1 MCEKSIQCCF
11 QDFLLDRGID
21 HFLLISP
28 DRCRKEGSKN
38 IVPEPMTRIHDNPS
52 PQNERLICGKDWSSV
67 ELLWSWTRDL
77 EPMKSVVIH
86 VSYTFVHFFICLS
99 YYCSK
104 KKLKWS
110 NEKMREE
117 REKLLEEIKINNAE
131 IKRIQSEI
139 KWVGFT

>member
-1 MCEKSIQCCF
+1 
-11 QDFLLDRGID
+11 
-21 HFLLISP
+21 
-28 DRCRKEGSKN
+28 
-38 IVPEPMTRIHDNPS
+38 MTRIHDNQS
-52 PQNERLICGKDWSSV
+52 PHKEKLICEKVLGIWNQLNQLSFMCLI
-67 ELLWSWTRDL
+67 LL
-77 EPMKSVVIH
+77 
-86 VSYTFVHFFICLS
+86 FILLFCLS

-117 REKLLEEIKINNAE
+117 REKLLKDIKINNAE